1 MTVGERIRK
10 ALKDHQMTQQC
21 LADKLHVCEST
32 VQKWVTQH
40 NGIPADK
47 LVDVSLA
54 LEVSILD
61 LLGLNPKDREYEI
74 IETGCL
80 APSDTLVA
88 WLTNPFRP
96 VYPMDVISSAFRYMV
111 LNYYLEQDEDLTEA
125 DRENIRSEQDAI
137 LAEYPH
143 QLDDLLEAMQEFD
156 RNGKLFVKDAVK
168 LNKYELAY
176 FYAECDFIAHV
187 SSLSKSEIVRH
198 VNRPFSQKGA
208 ELHDKSVG
216 RGIR

>member
-10 ALKDHQMTQQC
+10 ALKEHQMTQQR

-54 LEVSILD
+54 LEVSVLD
-61 LLGLNPKDREYEI
+61 LLGLNPKDQEYEI
-74 IETGCL
+74 IETGYL
-80 APSDTLVA
+80 APSDTLIA
-88 WLTNPFRP
+88 WLTNSFRP
-96 VYPMDVISSAFRYMV
+96 IYPTDIVSSAFRYMV

-125 DRENIRSEQDAI
+125 DREDIKSEQNAI
-137 LAEYPH
+137 LAEYPY
-143 QLDDLLEAMQEFD
+143 QLDDLLEAMREFD
-156 RNGKLFVKDAVK
+156 QNGKLFVKDAVK

-176 FYAECDFIAHV
+176 FYAEHDFIVHV
-187 SSLSKSEIVRH
+187 SSLSESEIIRH
-198 VNRPFSQKGA
+198 VNRPFSQKG
-208 ELHDKSVG
+208 DRVT
-216 RGIR
+216 